1 MAMSRV
7 RRATAK
13 FIDYSKDQEFSDEDL
28 FEDETEKEEYM
39 PVRRQKPTRLSSVG
53 DGGDAVYT
61 EEKYKYTEK
70 GYDPNLPHI
79 RERFQ
84 FMPELEA
91 DGSPKV
97 ELIVGRRLIS
107 TDTDNEE
114 SMHAADFSDDEIK
127 PRSRRGKPKVE
138 EEKKEQEPR
147 KHHAEYEYLI
157 KYKGKSYLHLE
168 WKTSSDLES
177 MNKSAKTLYRRYLKK
192 IEAGMDEDIE
202 DPDFDPSFITPQ
214 RIVDDDEHEMIVELD
229 DEELIEWEKE
239 QAKDEASSDED
250 DDKVVPSLSNHNDP
264 PQNHDVD
271 IESGNASRGEFI
283 SK

>member
-1 MAMSRV
+1 MSARV

-13 FIDYSKDQEFSDEDL
+13 AIDYSKDQEFSDEDL
-28 FEDETEKEEYM
+28 FEDDVEKDDFM
-39 PVRRQKPTRLSSVG
+39 PVRRQRPKVYSSGLDSGADQYV
-53 DGGDAVYT
+53 
-61 EEKYKYTEK
+61 EEKYKYTER

-97 ELIVGRRLIS
+97 DLIVGRRLIS
-107 TDTDNEE
+107 TDRDNEE
-114 SMHAADFSDDEIK
+114 SMHAGESSDEEVK
-127 PRSRRGKPKVE
+127 PKSKRGKKN
-138 EEKKEQEPR
+138 EEKQESESR

-192 IEAGMDEDIE
+192 LEAGHDEELE
-202 DPDFDPSFITPQ
+202 DPDFDPSYITPQ
-214 RIVDDDEHEMIVELD
+214 RIIDEDEHEMIVELD
-229 DEELIEWEKE
+229 DEELIEWEKKQE
-239 QAKDEASSDED
+239 KDDVSSDDDED
-250 DDKVVPSLSNHNDP
+250 DDKAVPSLPDQVAHPMESAQHDSSNMDEN
-264 PQNHDVD
+264 NGK
-271 IESGNASRGEFI
+271 SYM
-283 SK
+283 